1 MLMSVIIIC
10 IFFTKLCDVIKRSC
24 YRFFYFPEH
33 ILSFPLYSVMW
44 KTVCFVISA
53 KDIKCLFWYKL
64 GGVRLAGRTEGG
76 CLGKRGMS
84 VYEEC
89 LSEQVVYTWQTLII
103 IIIIIIIICKGQ
115 SKAVRVSICCDKRR
129 ALIKTHPLQQITVLH
144 RELEESAVV
153 TILYVHLVG
162 ELKYK
167 YIKNTSNSNN
177 EGGIICKTCCNC
189 MHKPTSSV
197 SVYSIVQACHSTST
211 VCFHPWPFF
220 LCHQHNSSPQC

>member
-1 MLMSVIIIC
+1 MLMSVVIIC

-24 YRFFYFPEH
+24 YRFFCFPER
-33 ILSFPLYSVMW
+33 ILSFPLSSVMW

-64 GGVRLAGRTEGG
+64 GGVRLAGRLQGG

-103 IIIIIIIICKGQ
+103 IIIIIICKGQ
-115 SKAVRVSICCDKRR
+115 SKAARVSFCCDERR
-129 ALIKTHPLQQITVLH
+129 ALIKTHPFQQITVLH
-144 RELEESAVV
+144 REFVESAVV
-153 TILYVHLVG
+153 TILYVYLVA

-167 YIKNTSNSNN
+167 YIKKNKSNSNN
-177 EGGIICKTCCNC
+177 EGGIIDKTCCNC
-189 MHKPTSSV
+189 MHKLKSSV
-197 SVYSIVQACHSTST
+197 SVYSIVHQAWSVSLH
-211 VCFHPWPFF
+211 FHCVFPSMSLLSVP
-220 LCHQHNSSPQC
+220 PT